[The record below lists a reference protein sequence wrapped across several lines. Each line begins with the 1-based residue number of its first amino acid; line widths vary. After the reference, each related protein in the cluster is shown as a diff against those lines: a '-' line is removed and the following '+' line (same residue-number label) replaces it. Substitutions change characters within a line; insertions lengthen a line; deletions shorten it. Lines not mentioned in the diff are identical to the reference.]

1 MRVLKSNS
9 VILFTDNKDNNA
21 EIIKMLSVH
30 TNLSVCSYSSESWTD
45 VDFYSNKNV
54 AFILDEMPRE
64 KDAIWIISKLSE
76 DGLFSEI
83 PVLFTSFDAMYAF
96 ETLGFSSFA
105 YDILPSP
112 FNYETALRRLDNI
125 AEIRQLKLQI
135 SNLTQIH
142 TKRILNQANKLKEQN
157 VKMQAMN
164 YDLVELLVAAIESRD
179 MGSGQHIK
187 RIRFFTKA
195 LTNAVM
201 EMCPE
206 YGITQE
212 QAEFIYYAS
221 SVHDVGK
228 IAIPDAIMLKPGRL
242 NPDEFEVMKT
252 HTTKGAELLGMLDGI
267 SESNMYFKYCQ
278 DICLYHHERWDG
290 KGYPC
295 GLKGDETP
303 VSAQI
308 VSIAD
313 CYDALT
319 SHRSYKKALSHD
331 DAVDLIFNGACGT
344 FSPKLLECFSSVLP
358 EFAKIENELKSNESD
373 LEELVR
379 QQSICISSSDNNTAS
394 TSLNIDECEK
404 SIIDAYDIVFE
415 ADVVNDYFIVKSGV
429 WDSIFSYTPK
439 NFSEFVSHCYKMCHP
454 ADAAR
459 FASKVNVDAFSQL
472 ALMGRNK
479 TRVEFRVVKDNVE
492 YLAVGFIV
500 FVIDDNKKIL
510 KLNGAFNIYNDDE
523 VLSDIKRGFGVTD
536 ALTGLLVP
544 KQFEKDVDDYLTS
557 NPNSNN
563 IMIHIDIDDMSI
575 CNSLFGYEYGNALI
589 KEFASKLRN
598 INKEKIICKAASDKF
613 LVFVK
618 NIQTHAEMVLLI
630 ENIHSMLKKPYH
642 TSNENGFF
650 TATLGVARYP
660 NDGKM
665 FKNLSIAAEYA
676 SKAAKVNGK
685 GEYAFYNNGMNH
697 IATYSMEYTDTESQS
712 SYEPKFAPI
721 VSAYTNELVC
731 YDYIPFSMFDD
742 DIAVTTEVYYE
753 LNKST
758 STRKN
763 LSILSIKT
771 LIHMLVNLKKSGK
784 LVPPVAVY
792 TMFLPDDLPSVIQEL
807 ESLCEENDCSGL
819 DVCIILPQDFLEDI
833 SVRKLQSFAD
843 YVKKIGFS
851 LGLYLIGTRYIHN
864 NCYIEEIFDRFVV
877 TSEYIENTISKGANE
892 QNLKYAADTLNN
904 LEHYVSNITIPTR
917 VSDFQIDMMKTA
929 GANDFSCAEKP
940 VFGVNSLL
948 VDYALRTRKKKTVK
962 KVVNTGAFELDPK
975 QLYIDMSK
983 SNCTFVTYDMQ
994 RDRVY
999 FAQNASAVF
1008 GFDIASTINRGETLT
1023 MNRFIHPDDKD
1034 MVYSKI
1040 SKASVSLTVSDF
1052 KARFLGS
1059 VDGSVYNEFFVTV
1072 ISVTDENGIPTR
1084 LQMSL
1089 FRLS

>member
-1 MRVLKSNS
+1 MKSNS
-9 VILFTDNKDNNA
+9 VILFTNNRDNNA
-21 EIIKMLSVH
+21 ELIKMLSVH
-30 TNLSVCSYSSESWTD
+30 SNLSVCSYSSESWAD

-54 AFILDEMPRE
+54 AFILDEIPRE

-76 DGLFSEI
+76 DGLFSEV
-83 PVLFTSFDAMYAF
+83 PVLFTSFDAMYTF
-96 ETLGFSSFA
+96 ETLGFTSFA
-105 YDILPSP
+105 FDILPVP

-125 AEIRQLKLQI
+125 SEIRQLKLQI
-135 SNLTQIH
+135 HNLTQIH

-187 RIRFFTKA
+187 RIRYFTKA

-228 IAIPDAIMLKPGRL
+228 IAIPDAIMLKPARL
-242 NPDEFEVMKT
+242 TPDEFEVMKT

-303 VSAQI
+303 ISAQI

-331 DAVDLIFNGACGT
+331 DAVDLIFNGACGA
-344 FSPKLLECFSSVLP
+344 FSPKLLECFSSALS
-358 EFAKIENELKSNESD
+358 EFAKIENELKSKESD
-373 LEELVR
+373 LDELIK
-379 QQSICISSSDNNTAS
+379 QQCY
-394 TSLNIDECEK
+394 SLNSVESTATTSKPSLSIDECEK

-415 ADVVNDYFIVKSGV
+415 ADIASDYFVVKSGV
-429 WDSIFSYTPK
+429 WDRIFSYSPK

-454 ADAAR
+454 SDAAR
-459 FASKVNVDAFSQL
+459 FASKVNLDAFSQL
-472 ALMGRNK
+472 ALVGRNK

-500 FVIDDNKKIL
+500 FIVDENKNIL
-510 KLNGAFNIYNDDE
+510 KLDGAFNIYNDDE

-544 KQFEKDVDDYLTS
+544 KQFEKDVDDFLTS
-557 NPNSNN
+557 NPTSNN

-630 ENIHSMLKKPYH
+630 ENIHSMLRKPYH
-642 TSNENGFF
+642 TSNESGFF
-650 TATLGVARYP
+650 TATLGVSRFP
-660 NDGKM
+660 NDGKS

-697 IATYSMEYTDTESQS
+697 LATYSMEYTDSESHN

-721 VSAYTNELVC
+721 ISAYTGELVC

-758 STRKN
+758 ATRKN

-784 LVPPVAVY
+784 LVPPVSVY
-792 TMFLPDDLPSVIQEL
+792 TMFLPDDLPSVIQEF
-807 ESLCEENDCSGL
+807 ESICEENDCSGL

-833 SVRKLQSFAD
+833 SVRKLQTFSD
-843 YVKKIGFS
+843 LVKKLGFS

-864 NCYIEEIFDRFVV
+864 NCYIEDVFDRFVV

-917 VSDFQIDMMKTA
+917 VSDFQIDMMKDA
-929 GANDFSCAEKP
+929 GSKDFSCAEKP
-940 VFGVNSLL
+940 VFGINSLL
-948 VDYALRTRKKKTVK
+948 VDYALRTRKVKTTK
-962 KVVNTGAFELDPK
+962 KVVNTGAFELDTK
-975 QLYIDMSK
+975 QFYVDMSK

-1008 GFDIASTINRGETLT
+1008 GFNIASTINRGETLT
-1023 MNRFIHPDDKD
+1023 MNRFIHPEDKD

-1059 VDGSVYNEFFVTV
+1059 IDGSVYNEFFVTV
-1072 ISVTDENGIPTR
+1072 VSVTDENGIPTR

>member
-1 MRVLKSNS
+1 
-9 VILFTDNKDNNA
+9 
-21 EIIKMLSVH
+21 MLSVH
-30 TNLSVCSYSSESWTD
+30 SNLSVCSYSSESWAD
-45 VDFYSNKNV
+45 IDFYSNKNV

-76 DGLFSEI
+76 DGLFSEV
-83 PVLFTSFDAMYAF
+83 PVLFTSFDAMYTF

-105 YDILPSP
+105 FDILPDP

-125 AEIRQLKLQI
+125 SEIRQLKLQI
-135 SNLTQIH
+135 FNLTQIH

-201 EMCPE
+201 ELCPE

-228 IAIPDAIMLKPGRL
+228 IAIPDAIMLKPARL
-242 NPDEFEVMKT
+242 TPDEFEVMKT
-252 HTTKGAELLGMLDGI
+252 HTTKGAELLGMLDDI

-278 DICLYHHERWDG
+278 DICFYHHERWDG

-303 VSAQI
+303 ISAQI

-319 SHRSYKKALSHD
+319 SHRSYKRALSHD
-331 DAVDLIFNGACGT
+331 EAVDLIFNGACGA

-358 EFAKIENELKSNESD
+358 EFARIENELKSKESD
-373 LEELVR
+373 LEELV
-379 QQSICISSSDNNTAS
+379 QQQKNAAPNNDSNNILKTN
-394 TSLNIDECEK
+394 LNIDRCEK

-415 ADVVNDYFIVKSGV
+415 ADVINDYFVVKSGV
-429 WDSIFSYTPK
+429 WDRIFSYTPK

-454 ADAAR
+454 SDAAR
-459 FASKVNVDAFSQL
+459 FASKVNLEAFSQL

-500 FVIDDNKKIL
+500 FVVDENKNIL
-510 KLNGAFNIYNDDE
+510 KLDGAFNIYNDDE

-536 ALTGLLVP
+536 GLTGLLLP
-544 KQFEKDVDDYLTS
+544 KQFEKDVDDFLTS

-618 NIQTHAEMVLLI
+618 NIKSHSEMVLLI
-630 ENIHSMLKKPYH
+630 ESIHSMLRKPYH

-660 NDGKM
+660 NDGKT
-665 FKNLSIAAEYA
+665 FKNLSIASEYA

-697 IATYSMEYTDTESQS
+697 LATYSMEYTDTETQN
-712 SYEPKFAPI
+712 SYEPKFVPI
-721 VSAYTNELVC
+721 VSAYTGELVC

-758 STRKN
+758 ATRKN

-807 ESLCEENDCSGL
+807 ESICEENDCSGL

-833 SVRKLQSFAD
+833 SVRKLKTFSDF
-843 YVKKIGFS
+843 VKKLGFS
-851 LGLYLIGTRYIHN
+851 LGLYLVGTRYIHN

-904 LEHYVSNITIPTR
+904 LANFVTNITIPTK
-917 VSDFQIDMMKTA
+917 VSDFQIDMMKSA
-929 GANDFSCAEKP
+929 GANEFSCAEKHI
-940 VFGVNSLL
+940 FGINSLL
-948 VDYALRTRKKKTVK
+948 VDFALRTRKTKTVK
-962 KVVNTGAFELDPK
+962 KVAKTDAFELDPK

-983 SNCTFVTYDMQ
+983 SNCTFVTYDIP

-999 FAQNASAVF
+999 FSQNASAVF
-1008 GFDIASTINRGETLT
+1008 GFDIASTINRGETFT
-1023 MNRFIHPDDKD
+1023 INRFIHPDDKD
-1034 MVYSKI
+1034 RVYSQI
-1040 SKASVSLTVSDF
+1040 SKASVSLNVSNF

-1059 VDGSVYNEFFVTV
+1059 ADGSVYNEFFVTV
-1072 ISVTDENGIPTR
+1072 VSITDETGAPIR

-1089 FRLS
+1089 FRMS

>member
-1 MRVLKSNS
+1 MRILKSNS
-9 VILFTDNKDNNA
+9 VILFTNNKDDNVDL
-21 EIIKMLSVH
+21 IKMLSVH
-30 TNLSVCSYSSESWTD
+30 SNLSICSYSSESWAD
-45 VDFYSNKNV
+45 VDFYTNKNV
-54 AFILDEMPRE
+54 AFILDKIPHE

-76 DGLFSEI
+76 DGLFSEV
-83 PVLFTSFDAMYAF
+83 PVLFTNFDAMYTF
-96 ETLGFSSFA
+96 EKLGFTSFA
-105 YDILPSP
+105 FDILPVP
-112 FNYETALRRLDNI
+112 FNYETALRRLENI
-125 AEIRQLKLQI
+125 SEIRQLKLQI
-135 SNLTQIH
+135 FNLTQIH

-187 RIRFFTKA
+187 RIRYFTKA
-195 LTNAVM
+195 LANAVM
-201 EMCPE
+201 EKCPE
-206 YGITQE
+206 YGITKE
-212 QAEFIYYAS
+212 QAEYIYYAS

-228 IAIPDAIMLKPGRL
+228 IAIPDAIMLKPDRL
-242 NPDEFEVMKT
+242 SPSEFEVMKT
-252 HTTKGAELLGMLDGI
+252 HTTKGAELLGLLDDI
-267 SESNMYFKYCQ
+267 SDANVYFKYCQ

-303 VSAQI
+303 ISAQI

-331 DAVDLIFNGACGT
+331 DAVDLIFNGACGA

-358 EFAKIENELKSNESD
+358 EFAKIESELKSTESD
-373 LEELVR
+373 LDEVVS
-379 QQSICISSSDNNTAS
+379 QQTYAS
-394 TSLNIDECEK
+394 PIVVEDLPSKSNNIDACEK

-415 ADVVNDYFIVKSGV
+415 ADLESDYFVVKSGV
-429 WDSIFSYTPK
+429 WERLFSYTPK

-454 ADAAR
+454 SDAAR
-459 FASKVNVDAFSQL
+459 FASKVSIEAFSQL

-479 TRVEFRVVKDNVE
+479 TRVEFRVIKDNVE
-492 YLAVGFIV
+492 YLAVGFVV
-500 FVIDDNKKIL
+500 FVVDENKKLL
-510 KLNGAFNIYNDDE
+510 KLDGAFNIYNDDE

-536 ALTGLLVP
+536 GLTGLLVP
-544 KQFEKDVDDYLTS
+544 KQF
-557 NPNSNN
+557 
-563 IMIHIDIDDMSI
+563 DDMSI
-575 CNSLFGYEYGNALI
+575 CNSLFGYEFGNALI

-598 INKEKIICKAASDKF
+598 IGKEKIICKASSDKF

-618 NIQTHAEMVLLI
+618 NIKSHSEMVLLI
-630 ENIHSMLKKPYH
+630 EEIHSVLKKPYH

-660 NDGKM
+660 NDGKS
-665 FKNLSIAAEYA
+665 FRNLSIAAEYA

-697 IATYSMEYTDTESQS
+697 LATYSMEYTDTEAKN

-721 VSAYTNELVC
+721 ISAYTGELVC

-753 LNKST
+753 LNKSA

-763 LSILSIKT
+763 LSVLSIKT

-807 ESLCEENDCSGL
+807 ESICEENDCTGL
-819 DVCIILPQDFLEDI
+819 DVCIILPQDFLEDVSI
-833 SVRKLQSFAD
+833 RKLQSFSEF
-843 YVKKIGFS
+843 VKKLGFT

-864 NCYIEEIFDRFVV
+864 NCYIDDVFDRYVV
-877 TSEYIENTISKGANE
+877 TSEFIENTISKGANE
-892 QNLKYAADTLNN
+892 QNLKYTADTLNN
-904 LEHYVSNITIPTR
+904 LEHYVSNVTIPTK
-917 VSDFQIDMMKTA
+917 VSDFQIDMMKSA
-929 GANDFSCAEKP
+929 GAKEFSCAENP
-940 VFGVNSLL
+940 VFGINSLL
-948 VDYALRTRKKKTVK
+948 VDYALRTKKDKKEK
-962 KVVNTGAFELDPK
+962 KVVNTVAFELDPK

-983 SNCTFVTYDMQ
+983 SNCVFVTYDLQ

-999 FAQNASAVF
+999 FSQNASKVF
-1008 GFDIASTINRGETLT
+1008 GFNIASIINREQNLT
-1023 MNRFIHPDDKD
+1023 MTRFIHPDDKE
-1034 MVYSKI
+1034 MVYAKI
-1040 SKASVSLTVSDF
+1040 SKASVSLNVSDF

-1059 VDGSVYNEFFVTV
+1059 VDGSVYNEFYVTV
-1072 ISVTDENGIPTR
+1072 VSITDENGIPIR

>member
-1 MRVLKSNS
+1 MKSSS
-9 VILFTDNKDNNA
+9 VILFTNNKDKNS
-21 EIIKMLSVH
+21 ELIKMLSVH
-30 TNLSVCSYSSESWTD
+30 SNLSICSFSSESWAD
-45 VDFYSNKNV
+45 IDFYSNKNV
-54 AFILDEMPRE
+54 AFILDEIPRE

-83 PVLFTSFDAMYAF
+83 PVLFTSFDAMYTF
-96 ETLGFSSFA
+96 ETLGFTSFA
-105 YDILPSP
+105 FDILPTP

-125 AEIRQLKLQI
+125 SEIRQLKLQI
-135 SNLTQIH
+135 FNLTQIH
-142 TKRILNQANKLKEQN
+142 TKRILNQANKLKEQS

-187 RIRFFTKA
+187 RIRYFTKA

-212 QAEFIYYAS
+212 QADFIYYAS

-242 NPDEFEVMKT
+242 TPDEFEVMKT

-295 GLKGDETP
+295 GFKGDETP
-303 VSAQI
+303 ISAQI
-308 VSIAD
+308 VSVAD

-331 DAVDLIFNGACGT
+331 DAVDLIFNGACGS

-358 EFAKIENELKSNESD
+358 EFAKIENELKSKETD
-373 LEELVR
+373 LEELVK
-379 QQSICISSSDNNTAS
+379 QQESFIQTKDNSSATETKHSR
-394 TSLNIDECEK
+394 IDECEK

-415 ADVVNDYFIVKSGV
+415 ADIVDDYFVVKSGV
-429 WDSIFSYTPK
+429 WDRIFSYTPK
-439 NFSEFVSHCYKMCHP
+439 NFSEFVSQCYKMCHP
-454 ADAAR
+454 SDAAR
-459 FASKVNVDAFSQL
+459 FASKVNVEAFSQL
-472 ALMGRNK
+472 ALLGRNK
-479 TRVEFRVVKDNVE
+479 TRVEFRIVRDNVE
-492 YLAVGFIV
+492 YLAVGFII
-500 FVIDDNKKIL
+500 FVVDENKKIL
-510 KLNGAFNIYNDDE
+510 KLDGAFNIYNDDE

-536 ALTGLLVP
+536 GLTGLLVP
-544 KQFEKDVDDYLTS
+544 KQFEKDVDSYIASD
-557 NPNSNN
+557 PNSNN

-575 CNSLFGYEYGNALI
+575 CNSLFGYEYGNSLI

-598 INKEKIICKAASDKF
+598 IDKDKIVCKAASDKF
-613 LVFVK
+613 MVFVK
-618 NIQTHAEMVLLI
+618 NIKSHAEMVLLI

-642 TSNENGFF
+642 TSSESGFF

-660 NDGKM
+660 NDGKS

-697 IATYSMEYTDTESQS
+697 LATYSMEYKDSESQN

-721 VSAYTNELVC
+721 VSAYTGELVC

-742 DIAVTTEVYYE
+742 DVAVTTEVYYE

-758 STRKN
+758 ATRKN

-792 TMFLPDDLPSVIQEL
+792 TMLLPDDLPSVIQEL
-807 ESLCEENDCSGL
+807 ESICEENDCSGL

-833 SVRKLQSFAD
+833 SVRKLKTFSDF
-843 YVKKIGFS
+843 VKKIGFS

-864 NCYIEEIFDRFVV
+864 NCYIEDIFDRYVV
-877 TSEYIENTISKGANE
+877 TSEYIENTISKGAND
-892 QNLKYAADTLNN
+892 QNLRYAASTLNN
-904 LEHYVSNITIPTR
+904 LDHYVSNITIPTK
-917 VSDFQIDMMKTA
+917 VSDFQIDMMKSA
-929 GANDFSCAEKP
+929 GSNDFSCAEKP

-948 VDYALRTRKKKTVK
+948 VDFALRTRKAKVPKKAPQ
-962 KVVNTGAFELDPK
+962 TGAFELDPK

-983 SNCTFVTYDMQ
+983 SNCAFVTYDLQ

-999 FAQNASAVF
+999 FSQNANAVF
-1008 GFDIASTINRGETLT
+1008 GFDISSTINRGETYT
-1023 MNRFIHPDDKD
+1023 INRFIHPDDKD
-1034 MVYSKI
+1034 LVYNNI

-1059 VDGSVYNEFFVTV
+1059 PDGSVYNEFFVTV
-1072 ISVTDENGIPTR
+1072 VSITDENGTPIR
-1084 LQMSL
+1084 LQMSM
-1089 FRLS
+1089 FRIS